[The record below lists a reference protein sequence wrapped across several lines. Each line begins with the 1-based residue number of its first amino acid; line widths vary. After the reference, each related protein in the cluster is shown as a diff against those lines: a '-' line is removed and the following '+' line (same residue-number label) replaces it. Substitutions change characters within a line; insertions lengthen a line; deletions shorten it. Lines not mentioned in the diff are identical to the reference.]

1 MHNVLTPLLL
11 TTLHDYGPLTAC
23 LQPQLSAGFTRM
35 SSGSPWICLPRSPAC
50 CPGYPPSPFLPT
62 ALRFLRFAWEPFNT
76 IIAFWLALAF
86 HAVYAY
92 RTQDSWVPD
101 PRLIIWTRNAEAT
114 KHAAG

>member
-1 MHNVLTPLLL
+1 MLARPEGAPCGLCCSPSTAGSELWLPLEHPVLASHASYPNHPPAAL
-11 TTLHDYGPLTAC
+11 DSPCPPLTH
-23 LQPQLSAGFTRM
+23 TH
-35 SSGSPWICLPRSPAC
+35 I
-50 CPGYPPSPFLPT
+50 

-86 HAVYAY
+86 HLVYAY